1 MKIICI
7 AVFFL
12 MVVCSTSQA
21 QELSKRNKIYVKL
34 YAEEYI
40 SKDPYWQ
47 KAMEAILKVESE
59 NGKYKIGQLDPSFG
73 ISQMKTSTARD
84 CAKMIGLST
93 PESEEDLKNLLIAD
107 DRLAIKLASV
117 YLGGLFR
124 MFNEADLTII
134 AYNAGQGTVIR
145 GLQAGV
151 QLPMEYLE
159 KVKGAMEN

>member
-1 MKIICI
+1 VKIFII
-7 AVFFL
+7 TIFFL
-12 MVVCSTSQA
+12 LIYVSPVISQP
-21 QELSKRNKIYVKL
+21 LSVKNKFYVKL
-34 YAEEYI
+34 YAEKYI

-47 KAMEAILKVESE
+47 KALEAILKVESQ
-59 NGKYKIGQLDPSFG
+59 NGKYKIGKLDPSYG

-84 CAKMIGLST
+84 CAKMIGLSV
-93 PESEEDLKNLLIAD
+93 PETEEDLKNLLIAD
-107 DRLAIKLASV
+107 DKLAIQLASV
-117 YLGGLFR
+117 YLGSLFR

-159 KVKGAMEN
+159 KVKTAMGD